1 MRCEQT
7 KTGEDG
13 AQAEYLQRF
22 QEMSLKTKYFIRK
35 TDMTVPVAEAFA
47 WHERPGALERLTPPW
62 VVMRNIRK
70 SGGIKIGATVEMD
83 LCAPVG
89 SMKMVAEHTAYVK
102 NTLFQDRMVKGPFS
116 QWIHTHLFHSRGDNQ
131 SCLEDKVQYRL
142 PLHLPPRWAGMVD
155 KELNRMFAYRHTVMN
170 NDLEAHK
177 NGSAPLTIVIS
188 GAGGPVGKALIPFF
202 TTGGHRVIR
211 LVRRPPRGTDEIFW
225 DPYKGILDLSPAGP
239 IDVVI
244 NLNGYHIAS
253 GRWSPRRKQQ
263 IVKSRN
269 LSTAL
274 IAKTLL
280 ALPEKP
286 ELFISA
292 SATGYYGDLGETVVN
307 DACGPGDLFI
317 SRVCAD
323 WEQAAEMVEGSGIR
337 TVYAR
342 IGVVLSPNG
351 GILEKLMPPF
361 LMGLGARIASGEQYL
376 SWISMDDLI
385 YAINHVIHNRRIQGP
400 VNFVAPHPVT
410 NAQFTQTMVEVLSR
424 PAVFTVPAWAVKL
437 VWGKM
442 GQEVLLA
449 STRVQPEKLM
459 VYGYKFKHDRLDKA
473 LRHVMGKKQNA

>member
-1 MRCEQT
+1 MKKRWFV
-7 KTGEDG
+7 K
-13 AQAEYLQRF
+13 
-22 QEMSLKTKYFIRK
+22 K
-35 TDMTVPVAEAFA
+35 TDMAVPVEDAFA

-62 VVMRNIRK
+62 VSLKNIRK
-70 SGGIKIGATVEMD
+70 SGGIETGATVKMD
-83 LCAPVG
+83 LAFPG
-89 SMKMVAEHTAYVK
+89 FSLETEAEHTGYVK
-102 NTLFQDRMVKGPFS
+102 NTFFQDRMLKGPFKH
-116 QWIHTHLFHSRGDNQ
+116 WVHTHLFQPRGATG
-131 SCLEDKVQYRL
+131 SFLEDRIEYQL
-142 PLHLPPRWAGMVD
+142 PIHLPPKGIGMVE
-155 KELNRMFAYRHTVMN
+155 KELHRMFSYRHAVMN

-177 NGSAPLTIVIS
+177 KGKSPLTIVIS

-211 LVRRPPRGTDEIFW
+211 LVRRPPKGPDEIFW
-225 DPYKGILDLSPAGP
+225 NPYRGVLDLAPAGK

-253 GRWSPRRKQQ
+253 GRWSPRRKEQ
-263 IVKSRN
+263 IIQSRN

-274 IAKTLL
+274 IAKTILGL
-280 ALPEKP
+280 GEKP

-351 GILEKLMPPF
+351 GILEKLVPPF
-361 LMGLGARIASGEQYL
+361 LMGLGASIASGEQYL

-385 YAINHVIHNRRIQGP
+385 YAMHHVINDPRIHGP
-400 VNFVAPHPVT
+400 VNFVSPHPVT
-410 NAQFTQTMVEVLSR
+410 NAEFTDTMGEVLHR
-424 PAVFTVPAWAVKL
+424 PTPFRVPAWAVKL
-437 VWGKM
+437 AWGKM

-449 STRVQPEKLM
+449 STRVKPEKLM
-459 VYGYKFKHDRLDKA
+459 LYGYPFKHRTLDRA
-473 LRHVMGKKQNA
+473 LAHVMGKKKHG